1 MSMDIVDLKP
11 SLLEDLKK
19 LYKNLEKDNNND
31 YNVTIKVEQKSF
43 RAHSVILKLRS
54 GYFRNLINNEIRRMA
69 NMFNRR
75 ITLEISDINSEVFAS
90 CLKYIYTGEFS
101 LQEDND
107 FLFDLF
113 IAAETLKLIDM
124 VDYLQNY
131 FIQNKTKWIEIN
143 LIRVYQISLNSIS
156 FNELQVHCKQIID
169 QDPKS
174 IFLSDS
180 FPTLKGSILLDL
192 IKRNDEFLTE
202 INIWRHLT
210 NWVHEQEPPINRDT
224 QNWNPSNIIDFEERI
239 RDFIPH
245 IRFFTISSDNYY
257 SCVRPYKDILPQKLV
272 EQLERFYLVREA
284 TPPPNALPPRT
295 PRRLKRNIS
304 TYSTRSPTEP
314 TTPTEPRLQRS
325 PSRILAKVPIV
336 VNRPS
341 IRIKPISSIIN
352 IRQMKR
358 ISHWIDRVESG
369 DINSDFFLLAK
380 GTWDSMTKIK
390 FHNLCDNKGPT
401 LILARI
407 DNTNDIIGGYNPH
420 SWTSSNEWIG
430 STESFIFSFKS
441 ESREGIDDINFSRI
455 NNHNPNAAIFDG
467 DSNFDVTFGSDLSL
481 FSGEYKHVHY
491 QRRIM
496 NCGTFIIKEF
506 EVFQIRKK
514 Y

>member
-380 GTWDSMTKIK
+380 GTWDT
-390 FHNLCDNKGPT
+390 
-401 LILARI
+401 RI

>member
-1 MSMDIVDLKP
+1 MSMDIVELKPTLLKDLKN
-11 SLLEDLKK
+11 

-43 RAHSVILKLRS
+43 KAHSVILKLRS
-54 GYFRNLINNEIRRMA
+54 EYFRNLINNEIKRMA
-69 NMFNRR
+69 NMFNKK
-75 ITLEISDINSEVFAS
+75 ITLEISDMNSEVFSS

-101 LQEDND
+101 LQGDND

-113 IAAETLKLIDM
+113 IAAEKLKLIDM

-131 FIQNKTKWIEIN
+131 FIENKTEWIEIN

-169 QDPKS
+169 QNPKF

-180 FPTLKGSILLDL
+180 FHTLKSSILLDL
-192 IKRNDEFLTE
+192 IKRDDEFLTE
-202 INIWRHLT
+202 IKIWRQLIK
-210 NWVHEQEPPINRDT
+210 WVHEQEPPINRDT

-257 SCVRPYKDILPQKLV
+257 SYVRPYKEILPQKLV
-272 EQLERFYLVREA
+272 DQLERFYLVRDA
-284 TPPPNALPPRT
+284 SPPPNALRPRT
-295 PRRLKRNIS
+295 PRRLRRKIS
-304 TYSTRSPTEP
+304 TYSMRSPTEP
-314 TTPTEPRLQRS
+314 TTPAEPRLQRS
-325 PSRILAKVPIV
+325 RSHILAKVPIV
-336 VNRPS
+336 NRPPS
-341 IRIKPISSIIN
+341 IHVKPISNIIN
-352 IRQMKR
+352 IRQMRR

-369 DINSDFFLLAK
+369 NINNDFVLLAK
-380 GTWDSMTKIK
+380 GTWDSTTQIK
-390 FHNLCDNKGPT
+390 FHDLCDNKGPT

-420 SWTSSNEWIG
+420 SWTSSNKWIG

-441 ESREGIDDINFSRI
+441 DSREGIDDIIFSRI
-455 NNHNPNAAIFDG
+455 NDQNAAIFDG
-467 DSNFDVTFGSDLSL
+467 DSNSNIGFGLDLLL
-481 FSGEYKHVHY
+481 FTGEYKHVHY

-496 NCGTFIIKEF
+496 DCDTFTIERY

>member
-124 VDYLQNY
+124 
-131 FIQNKTKWIEIN
+131 
-143 LIRVYQISLNSIS
+143 
-156 FNELQVHCKQIID
+156 
-169 QDPKS
+169 
-174 IFLSDS
+174 
-180 FPTLKGSILLDL
+180 
-192 IKRNDEFLTE
+192 
-202 INIWRHLT
+202 
-210 NWVHEQEPPINRDT
+210 
-224 QNWNPSNIIDFEERI
+224 
-239 RDFIPH
+239 
-245 IRFFTISSDNYY
+245 
-257 SCVRPYKDILPQKLV
+257 KLV

-314 TTPTEPRLQRS
+314 TTPTEPRLQRKNT
-325 PSRILAKVPIV
+325 LAKVPIV

-369 DINSDFFLLAK
+369 DNNNDFFLLAK

-420 SWTSSNEWIG
+420 SWTSSNQWIG

-455 NNHNPNAAIFDG
+455 NNPNAAIFDG
-467 DSNFDVTFGSDLSL
+467 DSNLDVGFGSDLSL

-496 NCGTFIIKEF
+496 NCDTFTIKEL
-506 EVFQIRKK
+506 EVFQIRKNIRTA
-514 Y
+514 

>member
-156 FNELQVHCKQIID
+156 FNELQVH
-169 QDPKS
+169 
-174 IFLSDS
+174 
-180 FPTLKGSILLDL
+180 
-192 IKRNDEFLTE
+192 
-202 INIWRHLT
+202 
-210 NWVHEQEPPINRDT
+210 
-224 QNWNPSNIIDFEERI
+224 
-239 RDFIPH
+239 
-245 IRFFTISSDNYY
+245 Y
-257 SCVRPYKDILPQKLV
+257 ILPQKLV

-369 DINSDFFLLAK
+369 DNNNDFFLLAK

-455 NNHNPNAAIFDG
+455 NNPNAAIFDG

-496 NCGTFIIKEF
+496 NCGTFTIKEF
-506 EVFQIRKK
+506 EVFQIRKNIRTA
-514 Y
+514 